1 MSELNID
8 DFLQGQIDCMQGIEH
23 KEGMSDS
30 YNRGYTAQYEVEQMR
45 NELYGHKE
53 IKRTASN

>member
-1 MSELNID
+1 MSELNTD

-30 YNRGYTAQYEVEQMR
+30 YNRGYAVQYEVEQMR
-45 NELYGHKE
+45 NELCQS
-53 IKRTASN
+53 ASH